1 MTKKL
6 IPLAMLML
14 AICQGCLPKAQDLL
28 PPGTDLSEPEVPD
41 LFSDFEVAIDSPG
54 ARLYQNG
61 VDYVQAI
68 DLSLGA
74 SIRFLN
80 GRVSDPG
87 QGKGVYGG
95 NDPKLLRQKI
105 EEAWTKFSQTSE
117 DSFCIANGQ
126 FFRNDSAKA
135 TTLAFPI
142 KADGKI
148 LTDGYAGENEYAQEK
163 MMLEVWSDRAKIKA
177 FEPNS
182 FYASD
187 APNIIVG
194 LKQDADK
201 GIVNETGRTFIG
213 LKDENF
219 DGNKET
225 VLIFTSE
232 SASQPHAAEVL
243 RYFGAS
249 EIIMLDG
256 GGSTQLICQGNS
268 YVNSPRTIP
277 QMIGVDSAPS
287 NSTSASGSLSE
298 P

>member
-6 IPLAMLML
+6 IPLAALML
-14 AICQGCLPKAQDLL
+14 GICQGCLPKAQDLL
-28 PPGTDLSEPEVPD
+28 TPGTDLSEPEVPD
-41 LFSDFEVAIDSPG
+41 LLSDFEVAIESPG
-54 ARLYQNG
+54 AKLYRNG

-68 DLSLGA
+68 DLSQGA

-80 GRVSDPG
+80 GRVTDPG
-87 QGKGVYGG
+87 RGKGVYGG
-95 NDPKLLRQKI
+95 NDPQLSRQKI
-105 EEAWTKFSQTSE
+105 EEAWAEFSQTSP

-126 FFRNDSAKA
+126 FFRNDSKRSTA
-135 TTLAFPI
+135 LAFPI
-142 KADGKI
+142 KANGKVM
-148 LTDGYAGENEYAQEK
+148 TDGYAGDSEYPQEK

-177 FEPNS
+177 FEPNT
-182 FYASD
+182 FYGSD

-219 DGNKET
+219 DGDKET
-225 VLIFTSE
+225 LLIFTSE
-232 SASQPHAAEVL
+232 SASQPHASEVL

-256 GGSTQLICQGNS
+256 GGSTQLLCQGNS
-268 YVNSPRTIP
+268 YVSSKRTIP
-277 QMIGVDSAPS
+277 QMIGVGSAPS
-287 NSTSASGSLSE
+287 NPASANGSLSE